1 MIGGEGIQSKSVKKQ
16 DLKVLGSK
24 VGSQT
29 VPNDQAI
36 SSETGQFGQTSG
48 TGRSSATTGTGQT
61 GSNGFNFGAG
71 TKNRHD
77 GSSNSSNIM
86 THNPVNATIH
96 INDSY
101 SLSITGLKNL
111 DHLTIPPFIT

>member
-1 MIGGEGIQSKSVKKQ
+1 MIGLEGIQSKSGKKQ

-29 VPNDQAI
+29 VPNDQAM
-36 SSETGQFGQTSG
+36 SDGTGQFGKTSG
-48 TGRSSATTGTGQT
+48 TSATIGNGQT
-61 GSNGFNFGAG
+61 GSNGFNSGVG
-71 TKNRHD
+71 TKSRHD

-86 THNPVNATIH
+86 THNSVNATIH

-101 SLSITGLKNL
+101 SLSHTGLKNL